1 MTTDGLRRDLESALE
16 STEDAESRYHI
27 RQALQRLKVIE
38 QAVLE
43 RRGRAEEEQD
53 REGTE
58 EPTEPR

>member
-27 RQALQRLKVIE
+27 RQALQRLEVIE

-43 RRGRAEEEQD
+43 RRERTDEDLGPGER
-53 REGTE
+53 
-58 EPTEPR
+58 TEPR